1 MISIQNQLVGAQEG
15 QRMTLECNSEAFP
28 QSINYWTKENNE
40 IIKNGTS
47 NIYISLDIF
56 FFLYYSLISI
66 QFLSN
71 FIDNI

>member
-56 FFLYYSLISI
+56 LL
-66 QFLSN
+66 
-71 FIDNI
+71 FILFSYFDTIFIEFYR

>member
-56 FFLYYSLISI
+56 LL
-66 QFLSN
+66 
-71 FIDNI
+71 FILFSYFDTIFIEIYR

>member
-40 IIKNGTS
+40 IIKNGIS
-47 NIYISLDIF
+47 NRTYIF
-56 FFLYYSLISI
+56 FTLFFISI
-66 QFLSN
+66 
-71 FIDNI
+71 